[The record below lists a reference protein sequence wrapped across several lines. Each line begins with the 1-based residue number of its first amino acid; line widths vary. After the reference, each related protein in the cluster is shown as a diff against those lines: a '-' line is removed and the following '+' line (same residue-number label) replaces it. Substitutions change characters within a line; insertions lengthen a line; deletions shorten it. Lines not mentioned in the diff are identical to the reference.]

1 MNMII
6 RDHFL
11 SNFFSNF
18 ENNQRYDSSYEV
30 YENATCEIS
39 P

>member
-11 SNFFSNF
+11 SNFFQILKIIKDMIQVMKFMKMKVLS
-18 ENNQRYDSSYEV
+18 
-30 YENATCEIS
+30 IS
-39 P
+39 I